1 MKITDN
7 CPETQGASMQ
17 AFHPPLFKHSSKQR
31 AAMRQDPPT
40 ELWPECFVPPQCS
53 LLQTIESRHPISPSR
68 LRS

>member
-31 AAMRQDPPT
+31 AVMQQDP
-40 ELWPECFVPPQCS
+40 EC
-53 LLQTIESRHPISPSR
+53 SPSVLTASNNR
-68 LRS
+68 EQTPNQSFSPQELEKREAS